1 MNIFVLC
8 VKDYFD
14 VSRREMINNEL
25 KWDIFAACLPAFLA
39 SFAGREMIFYRMG
52 DVMGIGDEKKVW
64 IEWMKEESF
73 REIYF

>member
-25 KWDIFAACLPAFLA
+25 KWDIFAACLPF
-39 SFAGREMIFYRMG
+39 SQVSQDVKWFFYRMR